1 MGFLL
6 TLKSG
11 ATAFLMKST
20 NSLKCFFI
28 EFFLMKMTL
37 KALEGVSKIRSSE
50 KSAFYETS
58 DHRRIPWTF
67 YLIKFNPF
75 IQALKSWSVV

>member
-11 ATAFLMKST
+11 ALHQQLDSITAFLMKST

-28 EFFLMKMTL
+28 EFFF
-37 KALEGVSKIRSSE
+37 S
-50 KSAFYETS
+50 
-58 DHRRIPWTF
+58 
-67 YLIKFNPF
+67 
-75 IQALKSWSVV
+75 